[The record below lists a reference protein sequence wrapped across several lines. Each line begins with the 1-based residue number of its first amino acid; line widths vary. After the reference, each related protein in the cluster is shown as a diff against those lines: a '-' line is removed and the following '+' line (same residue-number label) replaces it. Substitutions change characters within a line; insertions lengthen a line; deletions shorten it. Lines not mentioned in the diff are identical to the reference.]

1 MLIPAVSQRRGFHL
15 LGIAGAV
22 IVSVWAMSALAQP
35 PGAQPPSMAPDPFV
49 VPNGTPAEL
58 VQYLEQLR
66 TLQPPMDSHNM
77 MDFRRKL
84 LRAVLEAAN
93 RILAQKATEE
103 QTRAA
108 VYAKVGALAVL
119 DRMGDKEAAERLA
132 RLPEQLQTKGMTQLA
147 REVETFLFEN
157 RLRRARTLKREELAS
172 LIDEIQKFLAGSPL
186 GETDANLAMA
196 TANIAETTSDQA
208 MAAKTYRDFG
218 KLLSASEDKKV
229 AKMGAM
235 MAGAARRLTLV
246 GQPMP
251 IDGQSI
257 DGQAFDWS
265 KYRGKVVLIDFWA
278 TWCGPCVAEFP
289 NIRKNYEAYRDRGFE
304 VIGVSIDNDR
314 EQLKAFLEEHKVP
327 WTVLFDEALGDKSLA
342 TQYGIF
348 AIPAMMLIGTDG
360 KVITTE
366 VRGPLL
372 ERELAKLLGPA
383 EESKDRDANQ

>member
-1 MLIPAVSQRRGFHL
+1 MLIPAVSQRRGFRL
-15 LGIAGAV
+15 LGIVGTLMVSLFAV
-22 IVSVWAMSALAQP
+22 SALAQP
-35 PGAQPPSMAPDPFV
+35 PVGKPSDSPSMAPDPFV

-66 TLQPPMDSHNM
+66 TLQPPPMDPNNM

-84 LRAVLEAAN
+84 LGAVLEAAN

-103 QTRAA
+103 QTQAA

-132 RLPEQLQTKGMTQLA
+132 KLPDQLRTKGMAQLA
-147 REVETFLFEN
+147 REIETFLLEN
-157 RLRRARTLKREELAS
+157 RLRRARGLKPEELAS
-172 LIDEIQKFLAGSPL
+172 LIGEIQKFLSGAPL

-196 TANIAETTSDQA
+196 TANIAEMTSDQA
-208 MAAKTYRDFG
+208 TAAKTYRDLG
-218 KLLSASEDKKV
+218 KLLSASEDTKV
-229 AKMGAM
+229 AKIGAM

-251 IDGQSI
+251 IDGQPI

-265 KYRGKVVLIDFWA
+265 KYRGKVVLVDFWA

-289 NIRKNYEAYRDRGFE
+289 NIRKSYEAYHDRGFE

-314 EQLKAFLEEHKVP
+314 EQLKTFLEEHKVP
-327 WTVLFDEALGDKSLA
+327 WPVLYDEALGDKSLA
-342 TQYGIF
+342 TQYGVF
-348 AIPAMMLIGTDG
+348 AIPAMMLIGPDG

-366 VRGPLL
+366 VRGPQL
-372 ERELAKLLGPA
+372 EKELAKLLGPA
-383 EESKDRDANQ
+383 KEPKD